1 MSKVIGFLR
10 GINLGRRRI
19 KMADLRQSFE
29 KMGLANAQTLIAS
42 GNVLFDAEMT
52 PDLGH
57 RIEAGLLADFG
68 FEVPTILRT
77 IDELRALAALRP
89 FRDHPDTDNQKRYVL
104 FLARPETNRI
114 TAPLNVSRVYDV
126 VRLTAREVF
135 VVGYRQP
142 DGRTSEAM
150 EALATP
156 FKDAITTRNWNT
168 IEKMIAKAEG

>member
-1 MSKVIGFLR
+1 MSRIVGFLR
-10 GINLGRRRI
+10 GINLGKRRI

-29 KMGLANAQTLIAS
+29 KMGLADAQTLIAS
-42 GNVLFDAEMT
+42 GNVLFEAKMT
-52 PDLGH
+52 GDLAQ

-77 IDELRALAALRP
+77 IDELQGLEALQP
-89 FRDHPDTDNQKRYVL
+89 FRNHPDTADQKRYVL
-104 FLARPETNRI
+104 FLARPETDRI
-114 TAPLNVSRVYDV
+114 TAPLNVAGVYDV
-126 VRLTAREVF
+126 VSLTAREVF

-150 EALATP
+150 EALSTP

-168 IEKMIAKAEG
+168 IEKIISEAED